1 MKNKRLE
8 FRRGE
13 EKIEIGEISNP
24 SYSSAILRFD
34 EITERA

>member
-8 FRRGE
+8 FRREE

-24 SYSSAILRFD
+24 SYSSILRFD